1 MRLPKLMSRLDLKSI
16 KGILLFKGIILTE
29 YYDYHYSY
37 PGPSMT
43 IASTT
48 TTTRYNRY
56 YHYYRPPLANHVL
69 PLPLATTM
77 AITVI
82 LPARVPMELNTALD
96 W

>member
-1 MRLPKLMSRLDLKSI
+1 MSQLDLKSI

-56 YHYYRPPLANHVL
+56 YYNNRPPLANHVL

-77 AITVI
+77 AITVK

-96 W
+96 R

>member
-1 MRLPKLMSRLDLKSI
+1 MCGPKLMSQFDLKCLKRI
-16 KGILLFKGIILTE
+16 IVFKGIIHTE
-29 YYDYHYSY
+29 YYDYHNSY

-56 YHYYRPPLANHVL
+56 YYNNRPPLANHVL
-69 PLPLATTM
+69 PLPLATTR
-77 AITVI
+77 AITVK
-82 LPARVPMELNTALD
+82 LPVQVPIGQYTALD